1 MQSERGLDMTVVN
14 LIVLIFGG
22 VLGGNFAGGVLKK
35 YGLGVIGNTI
45 AGGVG
50 GVFVGQVLARFLGM
64 SDVSVM
70 VDVIA
75 NIAGSVVGGGIL
87 VLMLGDCFRRIRKLT
102 DRSK

>member
-1 MQSERGLDMTVVN
+1 MTVVY
-14 LIVLIFGG
+14 LILQLLGG

-45 AGGVG
+45 TGGVG
-50 GVFVGQVLARFLGM
+50 GIFVGQVLAEFLGM
-64 SDVSVM
+64 SDDSGM

-75 NIAGSVVGGGIL
+75 NIAGSVVGGGVL

-102 DRSK
+102 DRPK